1 MYAVIQTGGKQY
13 KVAPGHTLRIDK
25 ILTEVG
31 ANVDFNNV
39 LMVGNGED
47 IRIGTPI
54 VDNGKVTA
62 TVLEQGRGKKIKI
75 IKFKRRKHHLKR
87 MGHRQHYT
95 DVKITGIM
103 ADGIEATWT
112 MPEPKTENVEAAP
125 SDTETQNVELAPVAE
140 TPSTEASATS
150 NPTSEAQSGGETTPQ
165 EAAQTP
171 ETETAPQDGKVAEE
185 KTR

>member
-13 KVAPGHTLRIDK
+13 KVAPGHTLKIDK
-25 ILTEVG
+25 IPAEVG
-31 ANVDFNNV
+31 TNVDFNKV

-47 IRIGTPI
+47 IRIGTPL

-62 TVLEQGRGKKIKI
+62 TILEQGRGKKIKI

-95 DVKITGIM
+95 QVRITGIM

-112 MPEPKTENVEAAP
+112 KPEPKTV
-125 SDTETQNVELAPVAE
+125 
-140 TPSTEASATS
+140 
-150 NPTSEAQSGGETTPQ
+150 ETT
-165 EAAQTP
+165 AP
-171 ETETAPQDGKVAEE
+171 ETETVETAPVVETPTSSAATSNDGAQTATPVA
-185 KTR
+185 

>member
-13 KVAPGHTLRIDK
+13 KVAPGHTLRIEK
-25 ILTEVG
+25 ILAEVG

-54 VDNGKVTA
+54 VDKGKVTA
-62 TVLEQGRGKKIKI
+62 TVLEQGRGKKVKI

-112 MPEPKTENVEAAP
+112 KPEPKTENVEAAP
-125 SDTETQNVELAPVAE
+125 SESETQNIDAAPVAE
-140 TPSTEASATS
+140 TPTTEVQA
-150 NPTSEAQSGGETTPQ
+150 GGEAIAQ
-165 EAAQTP
+165 GAAQTQ
-171 ETETAPQDGKVAEE
+171 ETETVSQEGKVAEE

>member
-31 ANVDFNNV
+31 ENVDFNNV

-54 VDNGKVTA
+54 VDKGKVTA

-125 SDTETQNVELAPVAE
+125 SEAETQNVEGAPVVE
-140 TPSTEASATS
+140 TPSSEASA
-150 NPTSEAQSGGETTPQ
+150 NPTSEVQTGEATP
-165 EAAQTP
+165 AAQTP
-171 ETETAPQDGKVAEE
+171 ETETAPQEGKVAED